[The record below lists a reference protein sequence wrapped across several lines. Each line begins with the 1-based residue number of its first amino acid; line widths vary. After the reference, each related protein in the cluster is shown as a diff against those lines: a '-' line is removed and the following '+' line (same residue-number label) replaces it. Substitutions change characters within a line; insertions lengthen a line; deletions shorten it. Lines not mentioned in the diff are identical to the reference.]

1 MSLVRENE
9 NQQKNI
15 QDSDSAYVLKEYAL
29 YVQYIED
36 FGRVKKVYSDRGTFA
51 LKSITPHNGMDFIRN
66 IQTLYH
72 RGYNRIVPIYQTM
85 DQRYAVLHNG
95 RLYYLMPWLN
105 NEENGERDEK
115 HKQMFRELARMHT
128 LSVKETEVDTEEREA
143 HYERT
148 LSEWNTQKD
157 FMEEY
162 IVTCER
168 KWYMSPFEMSV
179 CTFFTDITQAL
190 NYSIKKFETWFEK
203 TKESE
208 KVRTVLTHGKVSLK
222 HFVYDERGYGYFI
235 NFENSNT
242 APPHFDLLPFLVK
255 TARTYPVQCDD
266 CVDWLYNYLRF
277 FPLKEEEMLLM
288 QSYLAFP
295 GSALDVVKNYSEGKG
310 LRTELDNVTKLQRQF
325 WLLKNVEYM
334 VMKVEEVEKQ
344 KKAAA
349 EAAKE
354 EQSPP
359 S

>member
-1 MSLVRENE
+1 MRENE
-9 NQQKNI
+9 NQQSVNR
-15 QDSDSAYVLKEYAL
+15 DRDTEAVLREYAL

-51 LKSITPHNGMDFIRN
+51 LKSILPHNGIDFIKN
-66 IQTLYH
+66 VQKLYH

-105 NEENGERDEK
+105 NEGDGERDEK

-128 LSVKETEVDTEEREA
+128 LTVKETQVDIEEREA

-148 LSEWNTQKD
+148 LEAWNNEKD
-157 FMEEY
+157 FMDEY
-162 IVTCER
+162 IVSCEK

-179 CTFFTDITQAL
+179 CTFFTDISQAL
-190 NYSIKKFETWFEK
+190 KYSIKKFETWYEK

-208 KVRTVLTHGKVSLK
+208 KVRTVVTHGKISLK

-255 TARTYPVQCDD
+255 SARTYPIQSDD
-266 CVDWLYNYLRF
+266 CVDWLYNYMRY
-277 FPLKEEEMLLM
+277 FPLKEEELLLM

-295 GSALDVVKNYSEGKG
+295 SSALELVKGYSEG
-310 LRTELDNVTKLQRQF
+310 RSIRSELDHVTQLQRQF
-325 WLLKNVEYM
+325 WLLKNIEYM
-334 VMKVEEVEKQ
+334 VMKIEEIEQQ

-354 EQSPP
+354 EQSP
-359 S
+359 SS

>member
-1 MSLVRENE
+1 MRENE
-9 NQQKNI
+9 NQQPINR
-15 QDSDSAYVLKEYAL
+15 DRDTETVLKEYAM

-51 LKSITPHNGMDFIRN
+51 LKSIVPHKGIDFIRN
-66 IQTLYH
+66 VQKLYH

-105 NEENGERDEK
+105 NEGDGERDEK

-128 LSVKETEVDTEEREA
+128 LSVKEIQVDIEEREA

-148 LSEWNTQKD
+148 LDAWNNEKD
-157 FMEEY
+157 FMDEY
-162 IVTCER
+162 IVSCEK
-168 KWYMSPFEMSV
+168 KWYMSPFEMTV
-179 CTFFTDITQAL
+179 CSFFTDISQAL
-190 NYSIKKFETWFEK
+190 KYSIKKFETWYEK

-208 KVRTVLTHGKVSLK
+208 KVRTVITHGKVSLK
-222 HFVYDERGYGYFI
+222 HFVSDERGYGYFI

-242 APPHFDLLPFLVK
+242 APPHFDLLPFLIK
-255 TARTYPVQCDD
+255 SARTYPVQCDD
-266 CVDWLYNYLRF
+266 CVDWLYNYFRY
-277 FPLKEEEMLLM
+277 FPLKEEELLLM
-288 QSYLAFP
+288 QSYMAFP
-295 GSALDVVKNYSEGKG
+295 GSALELVKGYSDG
-310 LRTELDNVTKLQRQF
+310 RSHRSELDNVTQLQRQF

-334 VMKVEEVEKQ
+334 VMKIEEIEQK